1 MKVKMNKKG
10 GDIVDN
16 RNDCQK
22 AEDGMFGLNA
32 RSDFHG
38 YMKNMAKSCN
48 YKVEDALRKVET
60 EVGARYGVDEGFFRN
75 KVGEVREAEQNEEE
89 NEKRRKENLDWAKEY
104 KRQALEKGSEI
115 GSDLS
120 VATTE
125 VATKASKT
133 LSEAERQAKLAKSR
147 AAFAD
152 ITKPKVEKKKTM
164 LGRMKGFFRGG
175 NKTKKGKSMCVK
187 KTAKKCARVRGCKVA
202 TGKKRTYCRK
212 KRNHTLKRKD

>member
-10 GDIVDN
+10 GDVIDN
-16 RNDCQK
+16 RSDCQK

-48 YKVEDALRKVET
+48 YKVEDALQKVET
-60 EVGARYGVDEGFFRN
+60 EVGARYGVDEEFFRN
-75 KVGEVREAEQNEEE
+75 KVGEVRVAEQEEE
-89 NEKRRKENLDWAKEY
+89 EEEERQKENLDWAKEY
-104 KRQALEKGSEI
+104 KRQALEKGS
-115 GSDLS
+115 DLS

-125 VATKASKT
+125 VATKRPNT

-152 ITKPKVEKKKTM
+152 ISKPKVEKKRTM
-164 LGRMKGFFRGG
+164 LGRMKGFFKGG
-175 NKTKKGKSMCVK
+175 NKTKKGKSMCIK
-187 KTAKKCARVRGCKVA
+187 KTAKKCVRVRGCKVA

-212 KRNHTLKRKD
+212 KRNHTVKRKD